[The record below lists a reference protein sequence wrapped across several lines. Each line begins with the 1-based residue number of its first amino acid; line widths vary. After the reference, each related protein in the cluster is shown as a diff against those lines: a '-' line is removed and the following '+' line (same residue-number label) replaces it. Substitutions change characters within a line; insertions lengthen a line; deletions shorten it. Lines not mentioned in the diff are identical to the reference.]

1 MLLPVPF
8 LSNFFTLALVSLVL
22 FGCGE
27 ENRAERH
34 NKLFAQYLGQNIAE
48 LKVLTLD
55 AEPQTMAETAELYDN
70 KPIVLNVWATW
81 CPPCLKELPS
91 LDALAKEG
99 DYTVIT
105 LATDKTAGAVQAY
118 LQKQPWGAH
127 FKVLHD
133 PAGRVT
139 YGAIGARALPVT
151 YILDEKLTIQGI
163 EAGERDWN
171 SRDIRAKITQY
182 LK

>member
-1 MLLPVPF
+1 MAAVVA
-8 LSNFFTLALVSLVL
+8 LSACSK
-22 FGCGE
+22 E
-27 ENRAERH
+27 ENSDRH
-34 NKLFAQYLGQNIAE
+34 NAFFSQYIGKNISE
-48 LKVLTLD
+48 LTVLTLD
-55 AEPQTMAETAELYDN
+55 GEQQKFSELPALYGN

-91 LDALAKEG
+91 LDNLAKEG
-99 DYTVIT
+99 QYTVIT

-118 LQKQPWGAH
+118 LQRQAWGAH
-127 FKVLHD
+127 LKTLHD
-133 PAGRVT
+133 PAGRVS

-151 YILDEKLTIQGI
+151 YILNKSLTIKGI

-171 SRDIRAKITQY
+171 SSAMIQKIAHY